1 MREDDLA
8 STAALLNTVFAPDP
22 PVGTEELGWY
32 YRSNPEGEAA
42 VGRVEEGGRQVGNY
56 SLVPLRFDRAD
67 GTRLRLG
74 LGVDLAV
81 HPEARGTGTF
91 RATVEESYRQ
101 GMASGLDGILGV
113 ANAQSSPR
121 MVNAM
126 GWRLLPPLP
135 LRILLPRPPGTRIEH
150 LQVDSDLLA
159 SGRIFDLLPQRSPGG
174 SAGFTATWSADLLV
188 WRLARPRGDYVLHVL
203 EDLLVVST
211 RTSFAGL
218 PVAVALKT
226 LPRHPILEPLDC
238 GRVAGAIAAYHH
250 TPLVVHWGINPNV
263 AYKGPVVPR
272 RLQPRPLDL
281 VLHPFTVEG
290 TRHFDP
296 GTFAMAGFEFLDFDA
311 Y

>member
-1 MREDDLA
+1 MREGDLA

-22 PVGTEELGWY
+22 PVGTEELDWY

-56 SLVPLRFDRAD
+56 SLVPLRFERAD

-101 GMASGLDGILGV
+101 GIASGLDGILGV
-113 ANAQSSPR
+113 ANAESSPR
-121 MVNAM
+121 MVKAM
-126 GWRLLPPLP
+126 GWSLLPPLP
-135 LRILLPRPPGTRIEH
+135 LRVLLPRPPGGGVEH

-159 SGRIFDLLPQRSPGG
+159 SGRIYDLLPQRTRGG
-174 SAGFTATWSADLLV
+174 SAGFTAIWSADLLV
-188 WRLARPRGDYVLHVL
+188 WRLARPRGNYVLHVL

-211 RTSFAGL
+211 HTSFAGL

-226 LPRHPILEPLDC
+226 LTRHPIPEPLDC

-250 TPLVVHWGINPNV
+250 TPLVVHWGINPDV

-281 VLHPFTVEG
+281 VLHPFTVAG
-290 TRHFDP
+290 SRNFDP
-296 GTFAMAGFEFLDFDA
+296 GAFAMAGFEFLDFDA